1 MQTEIKQILCEAD
14 KFKGELIGFKLIL
27 SNLTQKEL
35 FFITSQWY
43 DKYSDLHD
51 QISCHFKSD
60 IQIVMA
66 KSFDENDNVVF
77 NFHLYELKDPWSAEL
92 YVYMLLGMIV
102 KLNKL

>member
-1 MQTEIKQILCEAD
+1 MQTEIKQRLSKMGVKNE
-14 KFKGELIGFKLIL
+14 FLGFELIL

-66 KSFDENDNVVF
+66 KSFDENDNAVF
-77 NFHLYELKDPWSAEL
+77 NFYLCNLKDRWSVEP
-92 YVYMLLGMIV
+92 YIYMLLGMII
-102 KLNKL
+102 KLNEL